1 VPALKKCQIFESY
14 LYLITPPNIREENL
28 SEFAE
33 VLEEIVDKEIISC
46 LQIRLKDPG
55 GIAVSDD
62 IIRTVSNTLLPI
74 VQSNNVAFIMNDNP
88 ELASELGC
96 DGVHIGQEDIT
107 YSKARSIMGDQAIIG
122 VTCHNSK
129 HLAITASELGA
140 DYVAFGA
147 FFPTETKTPKT
158 TAQPELLKWWS
169 EITQVPCVAIGG
181 INPQNCLFLMQ
192 SGADFLAVSSGVW
205 NHPAGHAEAISEFE
219 KKLKKKN

>member
-1 VPALKKCQIFESY
+1 MPALKKCQIFESY

-140 DYVAFGA
+140 DYVAFG
-147 FFPTETKTPKT
+147 
-158 TAQPELLKWWS
+158 LSL
-169 EITQVPCVAIGG
+169 IHI
-181 INPQNCLFLMQ
+181 
-192 SGADFLAVSSGVW
+192 
-205 NHPAGHAEAISEFE
+205 
-219 KKLKKKN
+219 